1 MRQVSRYSGF
11 AQRVVE
17 AKRGVAEINN
27 NIEESPEVYEESLQ
41 KSRGIMSRNNINQRQ
56 IDENLQRGTLR
67 QSNIQYY
74 INKPK

>member
-41 KSRGIMSRNNINQRQ
+41 KSRGIMSRNNIN
-56 IDENLQRGTLR
+56 
-67 QSNIQYY
+67 
-74 INKPK
+74 